1 MKRLIL
7 AVFLAAVLFSGVAF
21 AEEATNTWTINYA
34 TPSIG
39 LYGNVATVSYPL
51 RSGVPPLMY
60 IGNVASK
67 SIEYV
72 SYDKPLPTVGT
83 FSISSIQIFE
93 VGGTVA
99 TWAHLDAERSQYV
112 NIASMNVPL
121 ATGTNVIG
129 KISIDQA
136 TAGTTNGVQ
145 PAVAA
150 LGLPAANTASPFA
163 VQLMVSDGSN
173 LQRILAPLILGDGV
187 NGNNMISNGGWVF
200 NGTTWDRMPGNASG
214 VFAVP
219 YPYQVASTTVG
230 SFTTAA
236 YTIPRQSGARSI
248 LITLNDTNKEIWVRL
263 GGDAPTVGN
272 GIRVSSNLFIDD
284 LNTAEVIK
292 VIASETLSGSWVQR

>member
-34 TPSIG
+34 TPSTG
-39 LYGNVATVSYPL
+39 LYGDVATISYPL

-60 IGNVASK
+60 IGDVASR

-93 VGGTVA
+93 VGGAVA
-99 TWAHLDAERSQYV
+99 TWAHLDSLRSQYV

-121 ATGTNVIG
+121 PTGTNDIG
-129 KISIDQA
+129 GVNISEALPTGTNDIGGVSLSEMIP
-136 TAGTTNGVQ
+136 AGTNAIGSVTIIPQ
-145 PAVAA
+145 D
-150 LGLPAANTASPFA
+150 TASFPMSI
-163 VQLMVSDGSN
+163 VGEYVL
-173 LQRILAPLILGDGV
+173 P
-187 NGNNMISNGGWVF
+187 
-200 NGTTWDRMPGNASG
+200 
-214 VFAVP
+214 
-219 YPYQVASTTVG
+219 VASTTVG

-236 YTIPRQSGARSI
+236 YTIPLVSGAKSI
-248 LITLNDTNKEIWVRL
+248 LITLNSTSKEVWVRL

-272 GIRVSSNLFIDD
+272 GIRVSNNLFIDK
-284 LNTAEVIK
+284 LNSSEVIK
-292 VIASETLSGSWVQR
+292 VIASETLSASWVQR